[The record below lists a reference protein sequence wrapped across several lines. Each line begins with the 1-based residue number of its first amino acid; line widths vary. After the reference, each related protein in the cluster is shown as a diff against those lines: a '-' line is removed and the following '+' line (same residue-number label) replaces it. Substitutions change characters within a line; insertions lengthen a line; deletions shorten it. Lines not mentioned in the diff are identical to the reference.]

1 MKARLSACTLAG
13 LVLAGLLLAA
23 CTTTSSPPPTMA
35 PAAVAPA
42 ALGSAADSTASAASC
57 TSALANFMKVV
68 DADAASGN
76 LNQSVF
82 KRISSDL
89 ATPKATC
96 AAGKDSE
103 SRNQLAAIRA
113 RYGYP

>member
-13 LVLAGLLLAA
+13 LLLAGLLLAA
-23 CTTTSSPPPTMA
+23 CTTSSSPPPTMA
-35 PAAVAPA
+35 SAAPV
-42 ALGSAADSTASAASC
+42 GAADSTAGAASC

>member
-1 MKARLSACTLAG
+1 MKARLSACT
-13 LVLAGLLLAA
+13 LAGLLLAA
-23 CTTTSSPPPTMA
+23 CTTTSSPPPAPSLASAA
-35 PAAVAPA
+35 PA
-42 ALGSAADSTASAASC
+42 GAADSTAGAASC

-82 KRISSDL
+82 KRISADL
-89 ATPKATC
+89 VTPRATC
-96 AAGKDSE
+96 AAGKDGE
-103 SRNQLAAIRA
+103 SRSQLAAIRA

>member
-1 MKARLSACTLAG
+1 MKARLLTCTLAG
-13 LVLAGLLLAA
+13 LLLSA
-23 CTTTSSPPPTMA
+23 CTTTSSPPPLARA
-35 PAAVAPA
+35 P
-42 ALGSAADSTASAASC
+42 SATGGVADSTGGAASC
-57 TSALANFMKVV
+57 TSALANFQTVV

-82 KRISSDL
+82 RRISADL

-96 AAGKDSE
+96 AAGKDGE
-103 SRNQLAAIRA
+103 SRSQLAAIRA

>member
-1 MKARLSACTLAG
+1 MKARLSACALA
-13 LVLAGLLLAA
+13 ALLLSA
-23 CTTTSSPPPTMA
+23 CTTTSSPPAPSLASAA
-35 PAAVAPA
+35 PA
-42 ALGSAADSTASAASC
+42 GAADSTAGAASC

-82 KRISSDL
+82 KRISADL

-103 SRNQLAAIRA
+103 SRSQLAAIRA

>member
-13 LVLAGLLLAA
+13 LLLSGLLLAA
-23 CTTTSSPPPTMA
+23 CTTTSSPPP
-35 PAAVAPA
+35 AVAPA
-42 ALGSAADSTASAASC
+42 APAGAADSTAGAASC

-76 LNQSVF
+76 LNPSVF

-96 AAGKDSE
+96 AAGKDGE
-103 SRNQLAAIRA
+103 SRSQLAAIRA